1 MTTAL
6 TAIIT
11 TTIIKTNIT
20 TNIKAIVT
28 AIALK
33 TNTHSQRR
41 SLFFTMP
48 LMFVAIVIMALS
60 AQAAWAQSSND
71 EALELL
77 MSDYWNYRLQEN
89 PITATYY
96 GIADF
101 NHLLPQVSPQ
111 DRARRLRQEQALL
124 ARLKELNR
132 LELSVQNQVNLDLL
146 EWVIG
151 ISVEAQL
158 LNISRVPFNTF
169 SGFFTR
175 ALRASFGVQMTTT
188 EDYQAYI
195 SRLQEFPRYFQ
206 ENMDNMREG
215 IRTGFVLPKIV
226 IDGVLPTVKA
236 QVYDNPE
243 QSSLF
248 EPFENLSDS
257 LTTQQQQQIL
267 AEGRRAINE
276 FAIPAFRE
284 LAEFLENEYYLASS
298 TSIGV
303 TELAGGGD
311 YYAHQIRRYT
321 TLTDLDADE
330 IHAIGLSEVGR
341 IREEMD
347 LLIQSLNFEGSFEE
361 FTDFLRDDPKFYA
374 SSKEQ
379 LLKEAAFVAKK
390 IDYLMPEFFGRLPR
404 TPYGVVP
411 VPDEIAPNYTT
422 ASYNSAPIGGI
433 RGDAYWVNTYALD
446 QRPLYELT
454 ALTLHEAVPGHH
466 QQNAIARELD
476 NLPAFRQ
483 QLGFSAFGEGWGL
496 YAEKLGI
503 EMGVYET
510 PYDDFGRLSYEMW
523 RACRLVIDTGIHA
536 KGWSRDR
543 ALAYL
548 GDNTSLTETNVRAE
562 VDRYIS
568 WPAQALAYK
577 LGEMKIL
584 ELRVK
589 TETALGTNFD
599 IRAFHDAVLGDGAL
613 TLDALEASINRF
625 IASQLAK

>member
-1 MTTAL
+1 MTIKIQSQPKRLSSGKYIPLAAL
-6 TAIIT
+6 TI
-11 TTIIKTNIT
+11 
-20 TNIKAIVT
+20 
-28 AIALK
+28 
-33 TNTHSQRR
+33 
-41 SLFFTMP
+41 
-48 LMFVAIVIMALS
+48 IMALS
-60 AQAAWAQSSND
+60 TPVVWAQSKAD
-71 EALELL
+71 KALDQL
-77 MSDYWNYRLQEN
+77 MVEYWSYRLQEN
-89 PITATYY
+89 PITATYS
-96 GIADF
+96 GITDF
-101 NHLLPQVSPQ
+101 NHLLPQVSPIDQ
-111 DRARRLRQEQALL
+111 SRRLRQERALL
-124 ARLKELNR
+124 ARLDEFNR
-132 LELSVQNQVNLDLL
+132 LELSTDNQVNLDLL
-146 EWVIG
+146 QWVIG
-151 ISVEAQL
+151 ISLEGQL
-158 LNISRVPFNTF
+158 LNVSRVPFNTF
-169 SGFFTR
+169 SGFFAR
-175 ALRASFGVQMTTT
+175 ALRASFGVQMTTA

-195 SRLQEFPRYFQ
+195 LRLQEFPRYFR

-226 IDGVLPTVKA
+226 IDGVLPTVQA

-248 EPFENLSDS
+248 DPFKNLSDS
-257 LTTQQQQQIL
+257 LTSQQQEQIL
-267 AEGRRAINE
+267 SQGRQAINDY
-276 FAIPAFRE
+276 ALPAFRE
-284 LAEFLENEYYLASS
+284 LADFLENEYYLAST

-303 TELAGGGD
+303 TELNGGGD

-321 TLTDLDADE
+321 TLNNLSADE
-330 IHAIGLSEVGR
+330 IHTIGLGEVAR
-341 IREEMD
+341 IRAEMYA
-347 LLIQSLNFEGSFEE
+347 LIDDIEFEGSFEE
-361 FTDFLRDDPKFYA
+361 FTNFLRTDPQFYA
-374 SSKEQ
+374 TSKEQ

-390 IDYLMPEFFGRLPR
+390 IDYRMPEFFGRLPR
-404 TPYGVVP
+404 LPYGVVP
-411 VPDEIAPNYTT
+411 VPDELAPNYTT

-433 RGDAYWVNTYALD
+433 RGGAYWVNTYALD

-476 NLPAFRQ
+476 NLPDFRQ

-496 YAEKLGI
+496 YAEKLGV

-543 ALAYL
+543 ALTYL
-548 GDNTSLTETNVRAE
+548 SDNTSLSEANVRAE

-584 ELRVK
+584 ELRK
-589 TETALGTNFD
+589 KAETALGADFD
-599 IRAFHDAVLGDGAL
+599 IREFHDAVLGNGAL
-613 TLDALEASINRF
+613 PLDALEASIDRF